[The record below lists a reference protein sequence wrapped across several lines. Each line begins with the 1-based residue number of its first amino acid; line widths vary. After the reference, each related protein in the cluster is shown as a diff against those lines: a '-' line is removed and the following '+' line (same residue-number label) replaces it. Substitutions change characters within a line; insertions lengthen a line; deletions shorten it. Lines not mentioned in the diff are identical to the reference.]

1 VRRCGK
7 IAKSYQV
14 GQGYWKSFT
23 AAHLLRQ
30 AEGIESLNDVARIR
44 RFFTLALSSDPQL

>member
-1 VRRCGK
+1 VRRCEK

-30 AEGIESLNDVARIR
+30 AEAIESFNDVARIR